1 MNPKPLRILLSA
13 YQCGPGMGS
22 VSQIGWEW
30 YSRMSRLASIT
41 LVTHVRNRECLE
53 AAGAPLP
60 GTEIIYIDTEWFA
73 GTSIVSPCACSL
85 EASTRSFFFRRWI
98 STTSTPSRCGNCGS
112 ATRSGTLRTP

>member
-60 GTEIIYIDTEWFA
+60 DTEIIYIDTEWFA
-73 GTSIVSPCACSL
+73 SILYRLALRLFL
-85 EASTRSFFFRRWI
+85 EASTRSFSFRRRI

-112 ATRSGTLRTP
+112 AIRSGISRTL